1 MKGKHMTNRKTCIV
15 FIFVV
20 LCCMIATSI
29 TWAENNGAK
38 YTPGELLIK
47 FKAGVSNEKAKE
59 ICARHGAYVDG
70 EVTQIGVKL
79 IKVPEHALETV
90 MSALGNNPNI
100 EFVEPNFIVKAAT
113 LPNDPSYSSQ
123 WHLLKISAPAGWDI
137 NTGLTEVVI
146 AVIDSGVDSDHPDLV
161 DKLVSGYNFLD
172 GYDIYNTDDVF
183 GHGTAVAGTAAA
195 TTNNAIGVAGV
206 NWQSKIMPLVA
217 LKSDGY
223 GTINDTIEA
232 ITYAADNGADVINL
246 SLGGSCSSSS
256 EELAVNYAWNA
267 GIVIIA
273 CAMNEGINTPH
284 YPAAYENVVA
294 VSATN
299 SSDTLASFSNYGD
312 WIDIAAPGTS
322 ILTTN
327 RYSGYGYWNGTSFS
341 SPIVAGLA
349 ALILSVEPDL
359 TNAQVVDLIEQ
370 YADDIGD
377 PGYDINFGH
386 GRVNVYASLVAAG
399 GTVPDPDVT
408 APSASITSPE
418 TGSIMSGVVTVSVEA
433 ADDTE
438 VERVEL
444 YVDGVLL
451 GTKTSAPYTFN
462 WDTNDLP
469 EGYYDLS
476 ATAYDTSGNT
486 GSSDPV
492 NVYKQPEGDTTDPV
506 VSFISPAEGY
516 VLSKNLKVV
525 VSASDDTGVVGMRLY
540 IDGEVVK
547 VSKRSILRYVLN
559 ARKLTAGDY
568 VLSAEAEDA
577 AGNIGVISITIQK

>member
-1 MKGKHMTNRKTCIV
+1 MTNRKTCIV

-47 FKAGVSNEKAKE
+47 FKAGVSNDEVKAL
-59 ICARHGAYVDG
+59 CARHGAYVAD
-70 EVTQIGVKL
+70 EISSIKVKL
-79 IKVPEHALETV
+79 IRVPEHALEKV
-90 MSALGNNPNI
+90 KIALENNPNI
-100 EFVEPNFIVKAAT
+100 EFVEYNFISHGANV
-113 LPNDPSYSSQ
+113 PNDVNYSDQ
-123 WHLLKISAPAGWDI
+123 WHLPKISAPTGWDI
-137 NTGLTEVVI
+137 CIGSNTIPI
-146 AVIDSGVDSDHPDLV
+146 AIIDSGIDPTHPDLV
-161 DKLVSGYNFLD
+161 AKLIEGYNFV
-172 GYDIYNTDDVF
+172 GNNTDTHDVL
-183 GHGTAVAGTAAA
+183 GHGTAVAGVAAA
-195 TTNNAIGVAGV
+195 ITNNEEGVAGV
-206 NWQSKIMPLVA
+206 AWETTIMPLVV
-217 LKSDGY
+217 LNSN
-223 GTINDTIEA
+223 NDATSFNIARAIEF
-232 ITYAADNGADVINL
+232 AADAGIRVINM
-246 SLGGSCSSSS
+246 SLGGLSFSTT
-256 EELAVNYAWNA
+256 EQTAINYAWNK
-267 GIVIIA
+267 GSIIFA
-273 CAMNEGINTPH
+273 CAMNNGINTPH
-284 YPAAYENVVA
+284 YPAACENVVA

-327 RYSGYGYWNGTSFS
+327 RYGGYGSWNGTSFS

-386 GRVNVYASLVAAG
+386 GRVNVCVSLVAAG

-418 TGSIMSGVVTVSVEA
+418 TGSIMGGVVTVSVEA

-444 YVDGVLL
+444 YVDSVLL

-462 WDTNDLP
+462 WDTNNLP

-492 NVYKQPEGDTTDPV
+492 NVYKQPEADITPPA
-506 VSFISPAEGY
+506 VSFISPADGY

-525 VSASDDTGVVGMRLY
+525 VSASDDTGVVGMKLS
-540 IDGEVVK
+540 IDGVVVK

-559 ARKLTAGDY
+559 ARKLAAGDH

-577 AGNIGVISITIQK
+577 AGNIGVTSITIHK